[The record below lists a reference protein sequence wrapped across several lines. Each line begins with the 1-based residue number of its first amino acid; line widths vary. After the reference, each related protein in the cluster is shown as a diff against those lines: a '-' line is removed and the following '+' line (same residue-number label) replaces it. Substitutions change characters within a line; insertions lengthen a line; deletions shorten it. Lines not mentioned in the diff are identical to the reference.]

1 MPRRVVSTS
10 GSSGITPI
18 SGPWGQ
24 KVRPPIKKP
33 GLCRAFS
40 VSEHAGSLDLRFL
53 VRHVLARNGVVLLH
67 FHLVRMEALVL
78 GGHVEVAS
86 VGGREQL
93 YFFAHG
99 ASSPGFTASRPW
111 RGTRRAHYRCPSS
124 QSCAGRRPK
133 CAAIPSAFRSR
144 PRNAVY
150 AGWAGSGDAACC
162 SRERRDYRLPAA
174 CR

>member
-67 FHLVRMEALVL
+67 FHLVWMEALVL
-78 GGHVEVAS
+78 GGHVEVAG

-99 ASSPGFTASRPW
+99 FVSWRYSFTPLARNSASTLSMPFFSMV
-111 RGTRRAHYRCPSS
+111 
-124 QSCAGRRPK
+124 RRP
-133 CAAIPSAFRSR
+133 AAEMRSDTQR
-144 PRNAVY
+144 FSVSTQKRWVCRL
-150 AGWAGSGDAACC
+150 G
-162 SRERRDYRLPAA
+162 RKRRRRLLFA
-174 CR
+174 